1 MAVTIPRLNPIQ
13 TAAPGSAG
21 RLEVSAPNLLGA
33 TAPLRE
39 GLTAGLGDVAD
50 AYKEVRKKELETKS
64 LKATEYATKY
74 EQAAKLSL
82 DKKSLLKGD
91 PTQAYKEFD
100 EELVNLEKSVYEQV
114 GEDPET
120 QYFLREKIIKANGR
134 ISDTR
139 NTNQTKQYYG
149 WQKEVADSS
158 VKLRQDNV
166 AKNSQYLDVRN
177 QMTFGSV
184 QSQIDEIEGTRIA
197 IAIQNGY
204 DIKQVDEERTDP
216 ITGQKYRYK
225 GWDYSNAPA
234 VESQIKADIGDA
246 IIPTVKSLNAAGKI
260 AEAKQLIKDQGRW
273 LNATDLAKLTSDNDE
288 ASVKNRALDQLSKQP
303 SWSIDQINALT
314 GVGEDVK
321 LKMREI
327 NHTNSLHAERERK
340 QKTDAVMNA
349 MYQDIQA
356 VKNTN
361 TPYVSAEDFKNRS
374 KLWQNNKDM
383 LSVENMK
390 TIDKLVTT
398 VDETDPKAFN
408 EAMSLVQSGEL
419 TTIGGEKLLNLRSK
433 IEDKVWNK
441 VFDTYFKNNV
451 PDSESRKQANIAFA
465 SKEITNYFTKQVDQF
480 GNPTFPKNKKG
491 QYTNAADEQLVAQ
504 AQQQLA
510 DWIGSSPS
518 ASTKEI
524 QDKAKE
530 FYNDAIKAKEEATPG
545 WIKNVRSFMDSFRS
559 QNPLMGG
566 KRPSLSKETPDT
578 TATVKV
584 TPDQVQN
591 NPSAATQQTTPAATQ
606 NGGNMA
612 KWSSAQWFQAYDA
625 DPANKNKS
633 FSNPQEKQKAVR
645 DYARKKLGK

>member
-39 GLTAGLGDVAD
+39 GLSAGLGDVAD
-50 AYKEVRKKELETKS
+50 AYKELRKKELETKS

-74 EQAAKLSL
+74 EQSAKLSL

-273 LNATDLAKLTSDNDE
+273 LNAADLAKLTSDNDE
-288 ASVKNRALDQLSKQP
+288 ANVKTQALALTANLKNKSGKAALDEIATSSVSDDIKFKAREI
-303 SWSIDQINALT
+303 IDTRDRQDANAL
-314 GVGEDVK
+314 
-321 LKMREI
+321 
-327 NHTNSLHAERERK
+327 ERK
-340 QKTDAVMNA
+340 
-349 MYQDIQA
+349 
-356 VKNTN
+356 
-361 TPYVSAEDFKNRS
+361 R
-374 KLWQNNKDM
+374 KDGERF
-383 LSVENMK
+383 LY
-390 TIDKLVTT
+390 TF
-398 VDETDPKAFN
+398 VDERQNSKKPFATVA
-408 EAMSLVQSGEL
+408 EL
-419 TTIGGEKLLNLRSK
+419 KDSPE
-433 IEDKVWNK
+433 
-441 VFDTYFKNNV
+441 YKNV
-451 PDSESRKQANIAFA
+451 KD
-465 SKEITNYFTKQVDQF
+465 V
-480 GNPTFPKNKKG
+480 
-491 QYTNAADEQLVAQ
+491 L
-504 AQQQLA
+504 
-510 DWIGSSPS
+510 SPS
-518 ASTKEI
+518 ALKAIEQRIEAPTVSDPKSLDAMSASYRKGFVNNEGKPLTDAEFNNLLSGLKQEDRNRYRRLRETVTKPPKGLTESQMRSRMDALNSYMMADARLSGVIPKAGSMDKWDDTDRKYWTETLQPAWVDYYTKNAEQLPSEPTAQQKWVRDFIRNFTADPENAPPRKSFLGFSFDGRTTRQLPELSARAQFQNSPTDGRSTTTGPKSVTKPAPKDAKPA
-524 QDKAKE
+524 DKSVDLNTMSREQIAQW
-530 FYNDAIKAKEEATPG
+530 EAEY
-545 WIKNVRSFMDSFRS
+545 I
-559 QNPLMGG
+559 
-566 KRPSLSKETPDT
+566 KETGASGAPDYEE
-578 TATVKV
+578 
-584 TPDQVQN
+584 
-591 NPSAATQQTTPAATQ
+591 
-606 NGGNMA
+606 
-612 KWSSAQWFQAYDA
+612 FQAWI
-625 DPANKNKS
+625 NKK
-633 FSNPQEKQKAVR
+633 VR
-645 DYARKKLGK
+645 K